1 MPGSL
6 DPPVGEDDLHALVDG
21 ALRDPARLAAVRR
34 WVEERPEAAARLRAY
49 AAQRDALRAAL
60 APKAAEPIP
69 ARLRIAHLRAARR
82 GAMRARLQAVAA
94 MAGLVLLGAGL
105 GWTARGPVAPR
116 TEIAAS
122 AVPPAPFEARPQ
134 ATDLAAWLSDRL
146 GEGLAP
152 PDLAPFGFA
161 PLLARVVPGADGPSA
176 LLRYRD
182 AEGAVVSLWR
192 HPTRDP
198 VPRELR
204 CTDEPGGL
212 VTYTWSDGRRL
223 HVVTAALPRDRLRP
237 IALAVE
243 RAFQAPLPPDPP
255 LATDG
260 TVMAGMSRRP
270 CDLASLG

>member
-1 MPGSL
+1 MAGSL

-21 ALRDPARLAAVRR
+21 ALHDPARRAAVRH
-34 WVEERPEAAARLRAY
+34 WLEERREAAARVRAY

-69 ARLRIAHLRAARR
+69 ARLRIVHLRAARR
-82 GAMRARLQAVAA
+82 RTMLARLRVAA
-94 MAGLVLLGAGL
+94 ALGGLVLLGAGL
-105 GWTARGPVAPR
+105 GWTARGPVVPAA
-116 TEIAAS
+116 EIAAR
-122 AVPPAPFEARPQ
+122 AVVPPSLEVRAQE
-134 ATDLAAWLSDRL
+134 TDLAAWLSDHL
-146 GEGLAP
+146 GERLAP
-152 PDLAPFGFA
+152 PDLGAFGFA
-161 PLLARVVPGADGPSA
+161 PVSARVLPGVDGSSA

-237 IALAVE
+237 IALALE
-243 RAFQAPLPPDPP
+243 RALQAPLPPDPP
-255 LATDG
+255 APG
-260 TVMAGMSRRP
+260 GAVMAGAFRRP
-270 CDLASLG
+270 CDLVSLG

>member
-1 MPGSL
+1 MAGFL
-6 DPPVGEDDLHALVDG
+6 QPPVGEDELQALVDG
-21 ALRDPARLAAVRR
+21 ALRDPARLAAVQR
-34 WVEERPEAAARLRAY
+34 WVEERPEAAARVRAY

-82 GAMRARLQAVAA
+82 GAMLARLRVAA
-94 MAGLVLLGAGL
+94 AVGGLVLIGAGL
-105 GWTARGPVAPR
+105 GWSARDPTAPQIEVAAR
-116 TEIAAS
+116 TT
-122 AVPPAPFEARPQ
+122 PEAREARAPE
-134 ATDLAAWLSDRL
+134 TDIAAWLSDQL
-146 GEGLAP
+146 GERLAP
-152 PDLAPFGFA
+152 PDLAVFGFILA
-161 PLLARVVPGADGPSA
+161 QARVLRGTDGQSA

-182 AEGAVVSLWR
+182 SEGAVVSLWR

-212 VTYTWSDGRRL
+212 VTYAWSDGRRL
-223 HVVTAALPRDRLRP
+223 HVVSAALPRERLRP

-243 RAFQAPLPPDPP
+243 RAFQAPPPAEPP
-255 LATDG
+255 PAPG
-260 TVMAGMSRRP
+260 GIVMAGQARRP